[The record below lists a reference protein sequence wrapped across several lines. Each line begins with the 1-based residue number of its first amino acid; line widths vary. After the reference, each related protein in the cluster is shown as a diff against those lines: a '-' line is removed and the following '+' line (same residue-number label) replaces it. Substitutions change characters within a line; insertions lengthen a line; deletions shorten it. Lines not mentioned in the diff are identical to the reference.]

1 MIEDDGAELIVIINS
16 KTDLCCI
23 LTRSLSDSVFLQLS
37 ALAVRGIALQHG
49 LLVIEDNDAVII
61 SSGTNS
67 QGGVDP
73 CLYHNP
79 CCIVTCSRSF
89 GGERDF
95 Y

>member
-1 MIEDDGAELIVIINS
+1 MIEDDDSELIVIIDS
-16 KTDLCCI
+16 KTDICCI
-23 LTRSLSDSVFLQLS
+23 LTHSLSDSVFSQLS

-61 SSGTNS
+61 GSETNS
-67 QGGVDP
+67 QGSVDP

-79 CCIVTCSRSF
+79 CCILTCSRSF

>member
-1 MIEDDGAELIVIINS
+1 M
-16 KTDLCCI
+16 
-23 LTRSLSDSVFLQLS
+23 
-37 ALAVRGIALQHG
+37 QHG

-61 SSGTNS
+61 DSGTNL
-67 QGGVDP
+67 QGSVDP

-79 CCIVTCSRSF
+79 CCILTCSRSF